1 MLIPTTEV
9 TDMRH
14 GKKPRVGPLAR
25 REAWEGRFFVAP
37 WLIGFVVFTVAPMI
51 ASLYFAFSQYSVLTP
66 PQWIG
71 LSNFG
76 NMFTDDRLFRVSLYN
91 TAYYVVIAVPINLVV
106 AFLMAMLLQVPV
118 HGINVY
124 RTLFYLP
131 VITPAV
137 ANALTWTLLFS
148 GDFGIVNAVL
158 RAAGLPTVNWLFEPS
173 ITKLVFVIIGLW
185 GTGGSA
191 IIFLAGLQ
199 NVPHVLYEASSIDG
213 AGVWQ
218 RFWRITFPMMT
229 PVIFFNLVLGIIGT
243 FQIFTGAYIV
253 TAGGPANATLFY
265 VLYLY
270 NNAFKFF
277 KMGYASAL
285 AWVLFVIILA
295 FTILQFRLARRWV
308 YYEAEK

>member
-1 MLIPTTEV
+1 
-9 TDMRH
+9 
-14 GKKPRVGPLAR
+14 
-25 REAWEGRFFVAP
+25 
-37 WLIGFVVFTVAPMI
+37 
-51 ASLYFAFSQYSVLTP
+51 
-66 PQWIG
+66 
-71 LSNFG
+71 
-76 NMFTDDRLFRVSLYN
+76 
-91 TAYYVVIAVPINLVV
+91 
-106 AFLMAMLLQVPV
+106 MAMLLQVPV

-243 FQIFTGAYIV
+243 FQIFTGAYLM
-253 TAGGPANATLFY
+253 TNGGPQNSTLFA

-270 NNAFKFF
+270 RLAFEQFN
-277 KMGYASAL
+277 MGAASAF
-285 AWVLFVIILA
+285 AWLLFFVILG
-295 FTILQFRLARRWV
+295 FTLIQLRLSRTWV
-308 YYEAEK
+308 YYEGGEA